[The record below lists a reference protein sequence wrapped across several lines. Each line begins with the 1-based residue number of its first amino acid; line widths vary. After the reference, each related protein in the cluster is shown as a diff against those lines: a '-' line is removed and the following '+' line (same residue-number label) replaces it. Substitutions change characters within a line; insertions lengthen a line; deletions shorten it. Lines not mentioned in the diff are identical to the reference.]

1 MTQMKAMLAH
11 KFDKSRVD
19 WSSQKVFIQ
28 PKLDGVRCLFTKDGA
43 FSRTGKKFMNVRHI
57 EIALKSFF
65 DQQPDI
71 VLDGELYNHKL
82 KRDFEKI
89 ISLVRKQ
96 KPTDTDRRDAQH
108 LVQFHVYDYFDGV
121 MYDSYDTRRD
131 QLICSNI
138 YDAQIKYV
146 HADRV
151 HSYEAA
157 RDFHAAYLSEGYE
170 GSIIRLD
177 GLYKHGRSY
186 DLMKF
191 KDFSDTEATIVG
203 YEIGKGKRTGTLGKF
218 IMLDDE
224 GVRFGCPP
232 GKGYTYKD
240 LASMLKNIDSYI
252 GKRATFTYFQ
262 RTQAGSYRHPLFK
275 AIRNYE

>member
-1 MTQMKAMLAH
+1 MTKPMLAH
-11 KFDKSRVD
+11 KFDDSRVD
-19 WSSQKVFIQ
+19 WSQPVYIQ

-43 FSRTGKKFMNVRHI
+43 FSRNNKKFMNVRHI
-57 EIALKSFF
+57 EMALKSFF
-65 DQQPDI
+65 DQNPDVI
-71 VLDGELYNHKL
+71 LDGELYNHKL

-96 KPTDTDRRDAQH
+96 KPTGTDRRDAQH

-146 HADRV
+146 HAQPV
-151 HSYEAA
+151 KSYEQA
-157 RDFHAAYLSEGYE
+157 RDFHATYLSEGYE

-177 GLYKHGRSY
+177 GVYKHGRSY

-240 LASMLKNIDSYI
+240 LASMLKNIDSFI

>member
-1 MTQMKAMLAH
+1 MTLKPMLAH
-11 KFDKSRVD
+11 KYDESRVD
-19 WSSQKVFIQ
+19 WSQPVYIQ
-28 PKLDGVRCLFTKDGA
+28 PKLDGVRCLFTKHGA
-43 FSRTGKKFMNVRHI
+43 YSRTGKKFMNLAHI
-57 EIALKSFF
+57 ELALIPFF
-65 DQQPDI
+65 KQQPDV

-108 LVQFHVYDYFDGV
+108 LVQFHCYDYISAPV
-121 MYDSYDTRRD
+121 YDSYKTRMHN
-131 QLICSNI
+131 LVTSNI

-191 KDFSDTEATIVG
+191 KDFSDTEATIIG
-203 YEIGKGKRTGTLGKF
+203 YELGKGKRTGTLGKF

-224 GVRFGCPP
+224 GITFGCPP
-232 GKGYTYKD
+232 GKGYSYKD
-240 LASMLKNIDSYI
+240 LADMLVNVDDYI

-262 RTQAGSYRHPLFK
+262 RTNAGSYRHPLFK

>member
-1 MTQMKAMLAH
+1 MTLKPMLAH
-11 KFDKSRVD
+11 KFDSNRVD
-19 WSSQKVFIQ
+19 WSQRVYIQ

-43 FSRTGKKFMNVRHI
+43 YSRTGKKFKNVAHI
-57 EIALKSFF
+57 ELALLSFF
-65 DQQPDI
+65 KQQPDV

-96 KPTDTDRRDAQH
+96 KPTADDRLDAQH

-146 HADRV
+146 HAQPV
-151 HSYEAA
+151 KSYEQA
-157 RDFHAAYLSEGYE
+157 RDFHATYLSEGYE

-177 GLYKHGRSY
+177 GVYKHGRSY

-191 KDFSDTEATIVG
+191 KDFSDTEATIIG
-203 YEIGKGKRTGTLGKF
+203 YEVGKGKRSGTLGKF

-224 GVRFGCPP
+224 GVQFGCPP

-240 LASMLKNIDSYI
+240 LANMLTNIQDYI

-275 AIRNYE
+275 TIRNYE